1 MKTGEAILALCVLA
15 MGGVI
20 AIKAATRTPRPSAH
34 VAAKSDDDSIFKVP
48 LKRTAAESMRV
59 ADARATEVKAA
70 IGERGGVTF
79 INDILREND
88 STVRHWT
95 ARGGTPVRL
104 WLQVPQGVSDYRAT
118 FPGFVT
124 QALDSWSAVDGMPV
138 RFEIVNDSASAHVV
152 VVWTPLLQGNRI
164 GLTRIEAVNDT
175 IRTGRITIATQR
187 EGGIALKDEDIARC
201 ALHEVGHLLGLAH
214 TSDLASI
221 MAPESAQPGLSDRD
235 RATVKLLYALPIGS
249 IKAGAQY

>member
-1 MKTGEAILALCVLA
+1 MKTGEVILALCVLT

-20 AIKAATRTPRPSAH
+20 AVKAATRTSPAPAR
-34 VAAKSDDDSIFKVP
+34 VATKSDDDSIYKVP
-48 LKRTAAESMRV
+48 LKRTAAERMRV
-59 ADARATEVKAA
+59 AEARATEVKQA
-70 IGERGGVTF
+70 IGERGGATF

-95 ARGGTPVRL
+95 ARGGAPVRI
-104 WLQVPQGVSDYRAT
+104 WLQVPQGVNDYRAT

-124 QALDSWSAVDGMPV
+124 QALDGWSAVDGMPV
-138 RFEIVNDSASAHVV
+138 RFEIVNDSSSAHVV
-152 VVWTPLLQGNRI
+152 VIWTPMLQGNRI

-214 TSDLASI
+214 TADLASI
-221 MAPESAQPGLSDRD
+221 MAPESAQSGLSMRD
-235 RATVKLLYALPIGS
+235 RATAQLLYALPIGS
-249 IKAGAQY
+249 IKSGATW